1 MRTTRFRKNSEYMN
15 ICFESWSLTSNII
28 TLSQLY
34 HKLIIA
40 QCFIY
45 AQWKYVVLIPI
56 VLKTYCT
63 DMLHCTITCLNLW
76 LHIRDHIL
84 THAYYTHKISIRVQF
99 IAFKKYIYIGVT
111 SVILCTSNRNQSKRG
126 IASIIKTKCQ
136 IEARFGITFIRY
148 TESRKIGEPN
158 YFRFLHNFTVVY
170 CLECKCYIYL
180 RCASF
185 PLITTWNT

>member
-1 MRTTRFRKNSEYMN
+1 MSVPKHWLLGGWYPRGLIVHQQRYRSIMKHKYQIKCAQRAYGKTVNTWIYV
-15 ICFESWSLTSNII
+15 FESWSLTSNII

-84 THAYYTHKISIRVQF
+84 THAYYTHKKSIRVHF
-99 IAFKKYIYIGVT
+99 
-111 SVILCTSNRNQSKRG
+111 
-126 IASIIKTKCQ
+126 
-136 IEARFGITFIRY
+136 ITF
-148 TESRKIGEPN
+148 K
-158 YFRFLHNFTVVY
+158 H
-170 CLECKCYIYL
+170 
-180 RCASF
+180 
-185 PLITTWNT
+185 